1 MAGDASCC
9 QCLTGDM
16 VNDSRCSPAVSCQ
29 AGTVVSVPLVAR
41 AAGVWGGMFTL
52 LQLATTCAKNKTRE
66 GPKQSPPNLQPTVF
80 YPAAMNQWDYTEY
93 SWQQD
98 ILKHIAAWPS
108 GVHRPS
114 GKQATQ
120 HILAPR
126 PVKALR
132 RVAQPQPPAKK
143 RKA

>member
-1 MAGDASCC
+1 
-9 QCLTGDM
+9 M

-29 AGTVVSVPLVAR
+29 AGAVVSVPLVAW

-52 LQLATTCAKNKTRE
+52 LQLATTCAKPKSWE
-66 GPKQSPPNLQPTVF
+66 GAKQLPPNLQPTVF
-80 YPAAMNQWDYTEY
+80 YPAAMHQQDPTEY
-93 SWQQD
+93 SWHQD
-98 ILKHIAAWPS
+98 IIKVIAAWPS

-126 PVKALR
+126 PVKAMR
-132 RVAQPQPPAKK
+132 RVAPPQPPAKK
-143 RKA
+143 REA